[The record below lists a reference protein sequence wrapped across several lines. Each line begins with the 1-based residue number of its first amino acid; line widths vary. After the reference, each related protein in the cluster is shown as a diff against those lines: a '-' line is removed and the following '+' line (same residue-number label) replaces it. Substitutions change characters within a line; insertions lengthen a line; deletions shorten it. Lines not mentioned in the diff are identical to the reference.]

1 MKNVYIIDACA
12 LIDAAKHY
20 MLNKKTFSS
29 IWEKL
34 EDLIREGVLISSI
47 EVKDEVK
54 DEDIATWLSRNSNMF
69 IPLTEEVQKETIKIL
84 RDYPRLIK
92 LTSKGNSNADPFL
105 LATAILYNAIIVT
118 NETPAGENATVRKIP
133 DVCKSLDIGWMN
145 LNEFISS
152 ICE

>member
-1 MKNVYIIDACA
+1 MKNMYIIDACA

-20 MLNKKTFSS
+20 MLNKRTFSS
-29 IWEKL
+29 VWEKL
-34 EDLIREGVLISSI
+34 EELIRDGVLISSI

-54 DEDIATWLSRNSNMF
+54 DEDIAEWLLRNSNMF
-69 IPLTEEVQKETIKIL
+69 IPLTEEVQKETTKIL
-84 RDYPRLIK
+84 RDYPTLIK

-118 NETPAGENATVRKIP
+118 NETPAGEKSTVRKIP
-133 DVCKSLDIGWMN
+133 DVCKALDIDWMN
-145 LNEFISS
+145 LNKFISS

>member
-29 IWEKL
+29 ICEKL

-69 IPLTEEVQKETIKIL
+69 IPLTEEVQKETIKI
-84 RDYPRLIK
+84 
-92 LTSKGNSNADPFL
+92 
-105 LATAILYNAIIVT
+105 
-118 NETPAGENATVRKIP
+118 
-133 DVCKSLDIGWMN
+133 
-145 LNEFISS
+145 
-152 ICE
+152 